1 MKTSML
7 AIATLSL
14 ASTASYSWEVSVDGP
29 DVFDKIK
36 VVATEGNLREAL
48 VVQCDSESEF
58 MIACIFRKKEFEN
71 TPEVPAKLF
80 LKWSDASPVV
90 LDATLRDWND
100 SYGGV
105 VVSGRE
111 PTIMT
116 LIAGIRDAK
125 AKIQVGV
132 EILGNKESAAF
143 SSRGS
148 KKAMNAVLEKC
159 KLQ

>member
-1 MKTSML
+1 ML

-36 VVATEGNLREAL
+36 VVATEGNLRESL

-58 MIACIFRKKEFEN
+58 MIAYIFRKKEFED
-71 TPEVPAKLF
+71 TPDAPAKLH

-100 SYGGV
+100 NYGGI

-111 PTIMT
+111 PPIMT
-116 LIAGIRDAK
+116 VIAGIRDAK
-125 AKIQVGV
+125 SKIQVGI
-132 EILGNKESAAF
+132 EILGNKESATF
-143 SSRGS
+143 SSKGS
-148 KKAMNAVLEKC
+148 KKAMTAVLEKC
-159 KLQ
+159 KLL